1 MAHELVVSLFVCY
14 AFLDTGKC
22 SAIGEDRI
30 RDNNNSRGLKRDL
43 MLKSKF
49 NV

>member
-1 MAHELVVSLFVCY
+1 MACVLAISLFVCS

-22 SAIGEDRI
+22 SAIGEERI
-30 RDNNNSRGLKRDL
+30 RENNNSRGLKRDL
-43 MLKSKF
+43 MLKSMF